1 MKLWN
6 VSKID
11 KQKAYQLSIDCEIPQ
26 IAACVLAARGI
37 DSAQAAQDFLAEAD
51 GLIDPFMMKDMDA
64 AADRILAAVET
75 QEKICVY
82 GDYDADGVCST
93 ALLVSFLADIGADV
107 FYYIPSRLTEGYGLN
122 FEALD
127 SIAQRG
133 ATLIVTVDNGITALK
148 EVEYARKLGIEVVIT
163 DHHKPDSRLPEA
175 VAVVN
180 PYRADCNYPFKGLC
194 GVGVAFKLAAAISA
208 DAISQDELLY
218 EYAELIAIGTVG
230 DIVPLSGE
238 NRIFVQNGLEV
249 MAQSPRVGVRA
260 LLESA
265 LSDPLNLTAGKLA
278 YSVVPRI
285 NACGRLGSADLAINL
300 LLCDDEA
307 EAEKIAGQ
315 LSDDNDR
322 RRSVEREITLNA
334 LEILKN
340 NPEMRC
346 KSIIVISG
354 QGWNTGVI
362 GIVATRIR
370 EIYGKPVIVIGIEG
384 DTARGSGRSIS
395 GFSLVDAVFSCKELL
410 QHFGGHPMAVG
421 VTLKAEDIDK
431 FTDMINRYA
440 EVSGQMPYPSLDIDL
455 KLNPAGI
462 TPALVHE
469 LEYLQPYGAGNPQ
482 PLFGLYGMKITDIT
496 SIGGG
501 KHLKLALSRD
511 SGFVNAVYFSHTIEE
526 FVYEQGDVVDLAVTL
541 DINNYNG
548 VESVSIIIRD
558 IKLAQENPLD
568 YLQSMRICE
577 KIKGNKPLAD
587 GDRERIL
594 PDRAD
599 FALIY
604 REIKRHS
611 GFKTSLSRLRITAA
625 AGKISAGKLEI
636 IINAMSE
643 LGLISCEESGEV
655 MKLSALD
662 YQGKA
667 DLLSAPIMK
676 KIRSR

>member
-11 KQKAYQLSIDCEIPQ
+11 KQRAYQLSQDCQIPQ

-37 DSAQAAQDFLAEAD
+37 DNAQEVQSFLAESQ
-51 GLIDPFMMKDMDA
+51 GLIDPFLMKDMSV
-64 AADRILAAVET
+64 AADRILTAVET
-75 QEKICVY
+75 QERICVY

-93 ALLVSFLADIGADV
+93 ALLVSFLSDIGADV

-127 SIAQRG
+127 SIAGQG
-133 ATLIVTVDNGITALK
+133 ASLVITVDNGITALK
-148 EVEYARKLGIEVVIT
+148 EVEYAKKLGMEVVIT
-163 DHHKPDSRLPEA
+163 DHHKPDSELPEA

-180 PYRADCNYPFKGLC
+180 PHRADCEYPFKGLC

-208 DAISQDELLY
+208 DAISQEELLY

-265 LSDPLNLTAGKLA
+265 LSDPLKLTAGRLA

-285 NACGRLGSADLAINL
+285 NACGRLGSADLAVKL
-300 LLCDDEA
+300 LLSDDEA
-307 EAEKIAGQ
+307 EAENIAEQ
-315 LSDDNDR
+315 LSGDNDR
-322 RRSVEREITLNA
+322 RRSVEREITIQA
-334 LEILKN
+334 LEILES
-340 NPEMRC
+340 NPEMHC
-346 KSIIVISG
+346 KSIIVVSG

-362 GIVATRIR
+362 GIVASRIR
-370 EIYGKPVIVIGIEG
+370 EVYGKPTIVIGIDG

-395 GFSLVDAVFSCKELL
+395 GFSLVDAVFSCKEIL

-421 VTLKAEDIDK
+421 VTLKSEDIDK
-431 FTDMINRYA
+431 FTEMINRSA
-440 EVSGQMPYPSLDIDL
+440 DSLGQMPYPSLDIDL

-462 TPALVHE
+462 TPSLVHE

-482 PLFGLYGMKITDIT
+482 PLFGLYGMKVTAVT
-496 SIGGG
+496 AIGGG
-501 KHLKLALSRD
+501 KHLKLTLSRD
-511 SGFVNAVYFSHTIEE
+511 GGFVTALYFSHTMED

-558 IKLAQENPLD
+558 IKLSQENPLD
-568 YLQSMRICE
+568 YLQSLRICE
-577 KIKGNKPLAD
+577 KIKGNRPLAD
-587 GDRERIL
+587 GDREAVF

-599 FALIY
+599 FALVY

-611 GFKTSLSRLRITAA
+611 GLKTSLSRFRLTAA
-625 AGKISAGKLEI
+625 SGKISAGKLEI

-662 YQGKA
+662 YDGKA

-676 KIRSR
+676 KIQSR